1 MERKEFAMMKVK
13 TLSASVAAALM
24 LGGAAGAL
32 AQEYYVIQP
41 APSERIMVQPAP
53 SERVVVQPAQPM
65 AAVPGERMTVSY
77 TVDDPYPFPSPQ
89 THVTQSGVFVPTAPS
104 TSDGA
109 AASRSWAHRNFNTNG
124 NFNTD

>member
-1 MERKEFAMMKVK
+1 MMKVK
-13 TLSASVAAALM
+13 ALSASVAAALT
-24 LGGAAGAL
+24 LGGATAAL

-41 APSERIMVQPAP
+41 APAPGVVVQ
-53 SERVVVQPAQPM
+53 ERVVTTPAQPVV
-65 AAVPGERMTVSY
+65 AVPGERMTVSY

-89 THVTQSGVFVPTAPS
+89 THVTQSGVFVPTQPR

-109 AASRSWAHRNFNTNG
+109 AATSGWAHRNFNTNG

>member
-1 MERKEFAMMKVK
+1 MRKVK

-41 APSERIMVQPAP
+41 APAPERIMVQ
-53 SERVVVQPAQPM
+53 ERVVTTPAQPVV
-65 AAVPGERMTVSY
+65 AVPAVPGERMTVSY
-77 TVDDPYPFPSPQ
+77 TVDDAYPFPSPQ
-89 THVTQSGVFVPTAPS
+89 THVTQSGVFVPTAPRA
-104 TSDGA
+104 SDGTA
-109 AASRSWAHRNFNTNG
+109 ATSSWAHRNFNTNG